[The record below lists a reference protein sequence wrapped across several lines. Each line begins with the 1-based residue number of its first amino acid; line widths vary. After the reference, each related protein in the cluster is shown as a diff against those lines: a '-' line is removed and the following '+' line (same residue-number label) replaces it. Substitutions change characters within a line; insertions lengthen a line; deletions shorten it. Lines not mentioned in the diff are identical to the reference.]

1 MSNNFTSNA
10 EIKRITKFIS
20 DNWSKLIAFP
30 SFFGIAFL
38 WIYLLSINKVEIFPQ
53 MSFAS
58 HGILLIA
65 LFFVS
70 LFFNF
75 NLPVFIFKALLLEN
89 DNFNKFVQDN
99 KVFYILI
106 QPILVLFF
114 LVFRIGYFY
123 FSDDLDCEGEFYLF
137 FLFGIFI
144 FLIVL
149 CFCFFKLSDFF
160 NNWKVVVFYSF
171 LYVLTAI
178 FFVFPLYVIA
188 EMSDGLDKIF
198 FLLIVIYLLF
208 LMASCYV
215 VLYDIN
221 LVSYLGA
228 LGMIYILLFIALA
241 MVGNGFKLQRMILR
255 PVGIAQTPSQSGGY
269 LLKNG
274 DFLELI
280 ERNKFEKYVKTI
292 DARTYTY
299 IHGYLILNVGNVR
312 VICPHDFET
321 ESNQRLDFSR
331 CLSLTSEDIKF
342 MKKGFPQSNKNVALM
357 VTKAV
362 MQIEQQVIEKRINS
376 CKKNEN
382 SKN

>member
-1 MSNNFTSNA
+1 MSNNFTSNS
-10 EIKRITKFIS
+10 EIKRIIKFIS
-20 DNWSKLIAFP
+20 DNWSKLIIAP
-30 SFFGIAFL
+30 SFFGVIFL
-38 WIYLLSINKVEIFPQ
+38 WVYLLSINKVEIFPQ

-58 HGILLIA
+58 HGIFLIA
-65 LFFVS
+65 LFFIS

-75 NLPVFIFKALLLEN
+75 NLPIFIFKILLLEN
-89 DNFNKFVQDN
+89 DKFNNFVQNN
-99 KVFYILI
+99 KVLYILM

-114 LVFRIGYFY
+114 LVFRVGYFY
-123 FSDDLDCEGEFYLF
+123 FGDDLDSEGKFYLVC
-137 FLFGIFI
+137 LLGIFV
-144 FLIVL
+144 FLIAL
-149 CFCFFKLSDFF
+149 CFCFFKLGNFL
-160 NNWKVVVFYSF
+160 NNWKVVIFYSF
-171 LYVLTAI
+171 LYDLTAI

-198 FLLIVIYLLF
+198 FWLIVIYLLF
-208 LMASCYV
+208 LIASCYV

-255 PVGIAQTPSQSGGY
+255 PVGIAQSPSQSGGY

-292 DARTYTY
+292 DTRTYTY
-299 IHGYLILNVGNVR
+299 IHGYLILNVGDVR

-342 MKKGFPQSNKNVALM
+342 MKKGFPQNNKNVALM
-357 VTKAV
+357 VTKTV
-362 MQIEQQVIEKRINS
+362 MQIEQQVIEKCTNS
-376 CKKNEN
+376 RNKTEN

>member
-1 MSNNFTSNA
+1 MSNNFTSNS
-10 EIKRITKFIS
+10 EIKRIIKFIS
-20 DNWSKLIAFP
+20 DNWSKLIIAP
-30 SFFGIAFL
+30 SFFGVIFL
-38 WIYLLSINKVEIFPQ
+38 WVYLLSINKVEIFPQ

-58 HGILLIA
+58 HGIFLIA
-65 LFFVS
+65 LFFIS

-75 NLPVFIFKALLLEN
+75 NLPIFIFKILLLEN
-89 DNFNKFVQDN
+89 DKFNNFVQNN
-99 KVFYILI
+99 KVLYILM

-114 LVFRIGYFY
+114 LVFRVGYFY
-123 FSDDLDCEGEFYLF
+123 FGDDLDSEGKFYLVC
-137 FLFGIFI
+137 LLGIFV
-144 FLIVL
+144 FLIAL
-149 CFCFFKLSDFF
+149 CFCFFKLGNFL
-160 NNWKVVVFYSF
+160 NNWKVVIFYSF

-198 FLLIVIYLLF
+198 FWLIVIYLLF
-208 LMASCYV
+208 LIASCYV

-255 PVGIAQTPSQSGGY
+255 PVGIAQSPSQSGGY

-292 DARTYTY
+292 DTRTYTY
-299 IHGYLILNVGNVR
+299 IHGYLILNVGDDR

-342 MKKGFPQSNKNVALM
+342 MKKGFPQNNKNVALM
-357 VTKAV
+357 VTKTV
-362 MQIEQQVIEKRINS
+362 MQIEQQVIEKCTNS
-376 CKKNEN
+376 RNKTEN

>member
-20 DNWSKLIAFP
+20 DNWSKLIVFP

-38 WIYLLSINKVEIFPQ
+38 WIYLLSINKVEIFAQ

-123 FSDDLDCEGEFYLF
+123 FSDDLDCEGELYLF
-137 FLFGIFI
+137 CLLGISI
-144 FLIVL
+144 SLIVL
-149 CFCFFKLSDFF
+149 CFCFFKLSDFY
-160 NNWKVVVFYSF
+160 NNWKVIVFYSF

-178 FFVFPLYVIA
+178 FL
-188 EMSDGLDKIF
+188 F
-198 FLLIVIYLLF
+198 FLY
-208 LMASCYV
+208 M
-215 VLYDIN
+215 
-221 LVSYLGA
+221 
-228 LGMIYILLFIALA
+228 
-241 MVGNGFKLQRMILR
+241 
-255 PVGIAQTPSQSGGY
+255 
-269 LLKNG
+269 
-274 DFLELI
+274 
-280 ERNKFEKYVKTI
+280 
-292 DARTYTY
+292 
-299 IHGYLILNVGNVR
+299 
-312 VICPHDFET
+312 
-321 ESNQRLDFSR
+321 
-331 CLSLTSEDIKF
+331 
-342 MKKGFPQSNKNVALM
+342 
-357 VTKAV
+357 
-362 MQIEQQVIEKRINS
+362 
-376 CKKNEN
+376 
-382 SKN
+382 

>member
-1 MSNNFTSNA
+1 MSNNFTSNS
-10 EIKRITKFIS
+10 EIKRIIKFIS
-20 DNWSKLIAFP
+20 DNWSKLIIAP
-30 SFFGIAFL
+30 SFFGVIFL
-38 WIYLLSINKVEIFPQ
+38 WVYLLSINKVEIFPQ

-58 HGILLIA
+58 HGIFLIA
-65 LFFVS
+65 LFFIS

-75 NLPVFIFKALLLEN
+75 NLPIFIFKILLLEN
-89 DNFNKFVQDN
+89 DKFNNFVQNN
-99 KVFYILI
+99 KVLYILM

-114 LVFRIGYFY
+114 LVFRVGYFY
-123 FSDDLDCEGEFYLF
+123 FGDDLDSEGKFYLVC
-137 FLFGIFI
+137 LLGIFV
-144 FLIVL
+144 FLIAL
-149 CFCFFKLSDFF
+149 CFCFFKLGNFL
-160 NNWKVVVFYSF
+160 NNWKVVIFYSF

-198 FLLIVIYLLF
+198 FWLIVIYLLF
-208 LMASCYV
+208 LIASCYV

-255 PVGIAQTPSQSGGY
+255 PVGIAQSPSQSGGY

-292 DARTYTY
+292 DTRTYTY
-299 IHGYLILNVGNVR
+299 IHGYLILNVGDVR

-321 ESNQRLDFSR
+321 ESNQRLDLSR

-342 MKKGFPQSNKNVALM
+342 MKKGFPQNNKNVALM
-357 VTKAV
+357 VTKTV
-362 MQIEQQVIEKRINS
+362 MQIEQQVIEKCTNS
-376 CKKNEN
+376 RNKTEN

>member
-1 MSNNFTSNA
+1 M
-10 EIKRITKFIS
+10 
-20 DNWSKLIAFP
+20 
-30 SFFGIAFL
+30 
-38 WIYLLSINKVEIFPQ
+38 
-53 MSFAS
+53 
-58 HGILLIA
+58 
-65 LFFVS
+65 
-70 LFFNF
+70 
-75 NLPVFIFKALLLEN
+75 
-89 DNFNKFVQDN
+89 
-99 KVFYILI
+99 

-114 LVFRIGYFY
+114 LVFRVGYFY
-123 FSDDLDCEGEFYLF
+123 FGDDLDSEGKFYLVC
-137 FLFGIFI
+137 LLGIFV
-144 FLIVL
+144 FLIAL
-149 CFCFFKLSDFF
+149 CFCFFKLGNFL
-160 NNWKVVVFYSF
+160 NNWKVVIFYSF

-198 FLLIVIYLLF
+198 FWLIVIYLLF
-208 LMASCYV
+208 LIASCYV

-255 PVGIAQTPSQSGGY
+255 PVGIAQSPSQSGGY

-292 DARTYTY
+292 DTRTYTY
-299 IHGYLILNVGNVR
+299 IHGYLILNVGDVR

-342 MKKGFPQSNKNVALM
+342 MKKGFPQNNKNVALM
-357 VTKAV
+357 VTKTV
-362 MQIEQQVIEKRINS
+362 MQIEQQVIEKCTNS
-376 CKKNEN
+376 RNKTEN

>member
-20 DNWSKLIAFP
+20 DNWSKLIVFP

-123 FSDDLDCEGEFYLF
+123 FSDDLDCEGELYLF
-137 FLFGIFI
+137 CLLGISI
-144 FLIVL
+144 SLIVL

-160 NNWKVVVFYSF
+160 NNWKVIVFYSF

-178 FFVFPLYVIA
+178 FL
-188 EMSDGLDKIF
+188 F
-198 FLLIVIYLLF
+198 FLY
-208 LMASCYV
+208 M
-215 VLYDIN
+215 
-221 LVSYLGA
+221 
-228 LGMIYILLFIALA
+228 
-241 MVGNGFKLQRMILR
+241 
-255 PVGIAQTPSQSGGY
+255 
-269 LLKNG
+269 
-274 DFLELI
+274 
-280 ERNKFEKYVKTI
+280 
-292 DARTYTY
+292 
-299 IHGYLILNVGNVR
+299 
-312 VICPHDFET
+312 
-321 ESNQRLDFSR
+321 
-331 CLSLTSEDIKF
+331 
-342 MKKGFPQSNKNVALM
+342 
-357 VTKAV
+357 
-362 MQIEQQVIEKRINS
+362 
-376 CKKNEN
+376 
-382 SKN
+382 